1 MSTAPS
7 SHALAVDRFCSGEL
21 HHASCALLGKP
32 VLTREQTV
40 AAPPG
45 VATLVEGVVFWS
57 RSFATCSL
65 PGLCVGNFGEVRAKA
80 QAPAGVVSLLEG
92 VALHCYSCS
101 SQVRCTAHDQQYWF
115 RGEIPPMMAPL
126 VSFSLLKAS

>member
-57 RSFATCSL
+57 RFFATCSL
-65 PGLCVGNFGEVRAKA
+65 PGLYVGHLGEVRAKA
-80 QAPAGVVSLLEG
+80 QRRWCPRASL
-92 VALHCYSCS
+92 A
-101 SQVRCTAHDQQYWF
+101 F
-115 RGEIPPMMAPL
+115 
-126 VSFSLLKAS
+126 LKASHWTATLAPRRSGAR